1 MGVLVTDLLPPSPA
15 RLARLARAT
24 LRRLRRLAPEIPALA
39 ISSADFDYVSDQVGP
54 GYGAASPA
62 GAEARAAAAALGVT
76 LDLTYSAKA
85 LAGLRAAGRSG
96 ILSGP
101 TLFWNTYN
109 GVDVRETVRMADP
122 AELPAPFQKFFEE
135 AGS

>member
-1 MGVLVTDLLPPSPA
+1 M
-15 RLARLARAT
+15 
-24 LRRLRRLAPEIPALA
+24 
-39 ISSADFDYVSDQVGP
+39 
-54 GYGAASPA
+54 
-62 GAEARAAAAALGVT
+62 T

-109 GVDVRETVRMADP
+109 GVDVRETVGTDSNEGRTPVGEADRM
-122 AELPAPFQKFFEE
+122 LHRT
-135 AGS
+135 AGLDEVVKTLRRRVAQRRG